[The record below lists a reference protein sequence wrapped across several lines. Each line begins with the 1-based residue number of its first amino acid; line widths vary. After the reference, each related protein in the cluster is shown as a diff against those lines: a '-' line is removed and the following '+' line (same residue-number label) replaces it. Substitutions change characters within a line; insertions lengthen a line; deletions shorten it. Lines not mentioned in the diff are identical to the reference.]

1 MQTFLPYAD
10 FRRSAAVLDIK
21 RLGKQRVEVLQILN
35 CLDPLSPLKG
45 WNNHPAVKMWRGYET
60 ALILYGLVVCDAWIK
75 KGYKDTCYEKI
86 LLKLGTDISRSDLE
100 RSFVSRRRIF
110 LPSWFGSEPFHSS
123 HRSNLL
129 RKDPVWYG
137 QFGWTEPDDLPYLWP
152 VS

>member
-35 CLDPLSPLKG
+35 CLDPLYSRKG
-45 WNNHPAVKMWRGYET
+45 WNNHPAVKMWRSYET

-86 LLKLGTDISRSDLE
+86 FLKLQTDISRSDLE
-100 RSFVSRRRIF
+100 ISLAKRSRLF
-110 LPSWFGSEPFHSS
+110 LPPWFGNEPFHSS

-137 QFGWTEPDDLPYLWP
+137 QFGWAEPDDLPYVWP